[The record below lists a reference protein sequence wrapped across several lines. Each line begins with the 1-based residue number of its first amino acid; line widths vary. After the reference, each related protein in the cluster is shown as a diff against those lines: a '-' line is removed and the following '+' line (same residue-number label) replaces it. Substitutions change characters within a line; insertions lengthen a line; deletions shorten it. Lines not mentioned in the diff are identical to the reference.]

1 MEGDC
6 GTQSRFEV
14 AEHVIERADGIVVLA
29 TGRMEEEGG
38 AAATRSTSWQRGRR
52 FALSDFLQNGV
63 VTVLHRLG
71 RPNVDQLEAEL
82 TRHAQINPIALV
94 LPALYSELE
103 GPALGGIVQQL
114 GRIGYLN
121 EIVVA
126 LGRASALE
134 FRRAKDY
141 FKCLPQHVRLV
152 WVDGP
157 RMQETLRDLTSLGI
171 DVGLP
176 GKGQSCWLAFGYVL
190 ARGRSNV
197 IALHDADIVS
207 YQREYLARL
216 CYPVAN
222 PNLGYE
228 FSKGYYSRVTDRLHG
243 RVTRLFMTP
252 LIRSLGELVGPQPL
266 LTFLDSFRYPLA
278 GEFAMVC
285 ELAWINRI
293 PGDWGLEIG
302 VLAEVFRN
310 CALRRIC
317 QVDLADA
324 YEHKHQALSADNPE
338 AGLLKMTVDI
348 AKSLFR
354 NLASQGVV
362 LSEAVLKTLRAT
374 YLQSAQEAIRRY
386 EDDAAINSLHFD
398 RHQERKAVEAFLT
411 GIKLATDTFLVD
423 PLGVPMISNWSRVAH
438 ASPDIFRRLV
448 IAVEEDQAWEPASGL
463 GREAKS

>member
-1 MEGDC
+1 M
-6 GTQSRFEV
+6 
-14 AEHVIERADGIVVLA
+14 
-29 TGRMEEEGG
+29 
-38 AAATRSTSWQRGRR
+38 
-52 FALSDFLQNGV
+52 SDFLQNGV

-302 VLAEVFRN
+302 VSAEVFRN

-362 LSEAVLKTLRAT
+362 LSEAVLK
-374 YLQSAQEAIRRY
+374 
-386 EDDAAINSLHFD
+386 
-398 RHQERKAVEAFLT
+398 
-411 GIKLATDTFLVD
+411 
-423 PLGVPMISNWSRVAH
+423 
-438 ASPDIFRRLV
+438 
-448 IAVEEDQAWEPASGL
+448 
-463 GREAKS
+463 